1 MDEGSVTFVED
12 GPIGHILFN
21 RPLARNAMTWKMYD
35 ELAAAC
41 RNISENSNIRAVT
54 LRGAGGKA
62 FIAGTDIGQFQEF
75 TDGEDGIEYEKNVE
89 VYLDALVSVPV
100 PVLAVIEGWA
110 VGGGLAI
117 AAACDIR
124 IATPDACFGVPI
136 ARTIGNCLSAKNLST
151 LVSVFGVSRVNRM
164 LLLAEILDAD
174 EAKTAGFLSEIVAAD
189 QITDRANEIAATL
202 STNAPVTL
210 RSTKQALARLATDPA
225 PNDKDLIRQ
234 TYGSEDFKTGVK
246 SFVEK
251 TKPVWSGR

>member
-1 MDEGSVTFVED
+1 MDEGSVTYVEE
-12 GPIGHILFN
+12 GPIGHVVFD
-21 RPLARNAMTWKMYD
+21 RPQARNAMTWKMYD
-35 ELAAAC
+35 ELATAC
-41 RNISENSNIRAVT
+41 RTITENSDIRAVT

-124 IATPDACFGVPI
+124 IATPDARFGVPI
-136 ARTIGNCLSAKNLST
+136 ARTLGNCLSAKNIST

-164 LLLAEILDAD
+164 LLAAEILDAD
-174 EAKTAGFLSEIVAAD
+174 EARTAGFLGEIVAAD
-189 QITDRANEIAATL
+189 KITDRANEIATTL

-225 PNDKDLIRQ
+225 PDDQDLIRQ
-234 TYGSEDFKTGVK
+234 TYGSEDFKLGVK
-246 SFVEK
+246 AFVEK
-251 TKPVWSGR
+251 TKPVWTGK